1 MFFCADFF
9 VLSKYFQYFWSDIS
23 NFKNMTPTGSI
34 TPAFTR
40 SDWHKYRNFNPTLDK
55 KEVIETIPEDS
66 MSSEEFWTE
75 AHKILDK
82 LCDKYGIV

>member
-1 MFFCADFF
+1 
-9 VLSKYFQYFWSDIS
+9 
-23 NFKNMTPTGSI
+23 MTPTGSI
-34 TPAFTR
+34 TPVFTH
-40 SDWHKYRNFNPTLDK
+40 SDWQKYRNFNPTLDK